1 MTTSAPPLPASAVLD
16 LVPYGHMMVD
26 RAATTAVSVP
36 PETASNGTA
45 RHPWPVEP
53 PATPDLAYSTKRGQ
67 VYHSKIEHFLD
78 SEAGKAIRGKVKLVF
93 TSPPYPL
100 NRKKKYGNFNGPEY
114 VAWISNLAPRLRDLL
129 TKDGSIVVEIGNS
142 WEPGQPTMST
152 LAIEALLKFKEVG
165 GLQLCQ
171 QFICYNP
178 ARLPSPAQ
186 WVNVER
192 CRVKDSFTQVWWFS
206 RTARPDASNKRVLKP
221 YSSSMLGLLKRK
233 KYNAGKRPSEHD
245 IGAQSFFKN
254 HGGAIPSNV
263 LTFANTA
270 AGDAYL
276 RHCDRLG
283 LQPHPARM
291 PVGLA
296 EFFIKF
302 LTSRRNLVLDPFGG
316 SNVTGSAAE
325 RLKRRWITIE
335 ANGHY
340 IQGSLGRF
348 DRVKGS

>member
-1 MTTSAPPLPASAVLD
+1 MI
-16 LVPYGHMMVD
+16 VD
-26 RAATTAVSVP
+26 RTTHTDGPALAEPSR
-36 PETASNGTA
+36 NGTG

-53 PATPDLAYSTKRGQ
+53 PAIPQPAYRTRRGQ
-67 VYHSKIEHFLD
+67 VYHSKIEQFL
-78 SEAGKAIRGKVKLVF
+78 SSAEGKALRGKVKLVF

-100 NRKKKYGNFNGPEY
+100 NRKKKYGNLTGPEY
-114 VAWISNLAPRLRDLL
+114 VAWISNLAPQLRDLL
-129 TKDGSIVVEIGNS
+129 TKDGSLVVEIGNS

-206 RTARPDASNKRVLKP
+206 RTARPDASNRRILKP
-221 YSSSMLGLLKRK
+221 YSPSMVGLLKRK

-245 IGAQSFFKN
+245 IGKKSFFTN

-276 RHCDRLG
+276 RHCDRLD

-291 PVGLA
+291 PAGLA
-296 EFFIKF
+296 EFFIRF
-302 LTSRRNLVLDPFGG
+302 LTSPRNLVLDPFGG
-316 SNVTGSAAE
+316 SNVTGAAAE

-348 DRVKGS
+348 DHVGVS

>member
-1 MTTSAPPLPASAVLD
+1 MLG
-16 LVPYGHMMVD
+16 LVSTVK
-26 RAATTAVSVP
+26 
-36 PETASNGTA
+36 TA
-45 RHPWPVEP
+45 RHQMTMCWRARYPWPVDP
-53 PATPDLAYSTKRGQ
+53 PPKPRMAYRTERGRA
-67 VYHSKIEHFLD
+67 YHSRIERFLN
-78 SEAGKAIRGKVKLVF
+78 SGPGRSIRGKVKLIF

-100 NRKKKYGNFNGPEY
+100 NRKKKYGNLTGAQY
-114 VAWISNLAPRLRDLL
+114 VGWISDLAPRFRDLL
-129 TKDGSIVVEIGNS
+129 TKDGSIVIEIGNS

-165 GLQLCQ
+165 GLHLCQ

-192 CRVKDSFTQVWWFS
+192 CRVKDSFTQVWWFA

-221 YSSSMLGLLKRK
+221 YSPSMLGLLKRRT
-233 KYNAGKRPSEHD
+233 YNAGKRPSEHD
-245 IGAQSFFKN
+245 IGSDSFLED

-263 LTFANTA
+263 LTFANTLS
-270 AGDAYL
+270 GDAYL
-276 RHCDRLG
+276 RHCNRLN

-291 PVGLA
+291 PAGLA

-302 LTSRRNLVLDPFGG
+302 LTSPRNLVLDPFGG
-316 SNVTGSAAE
+316 SNVTGAAAE
-325 RLKRRWITIE
+325 RLKRRWITVE

-340 IQGSLGRF
+340 IHGSLGRF
-348 DRVKGS
+348 ELSKVS

>member
-1 MTTSAPPLPASAVLD
+1 MKSDHIASHGDSTTAEQFSNSTTRHMWRDEPPLIPHPA
-16 LVPYGHMMVD
+16 Y
-26 RAATTAVSVP
+26 ATT
-36 PETASNGTA
+36 
-45 RHPWPVEP
+45 
-53 PATPDLAYSTKRGQ
+53 RGQ
-67 VYHSKIEHFLD
+67 IYHSKIEQFLD
-78 SEAGKAIRGKVKLVF
+78 SDDGKAVRGKVKLVF

-100 NRKKKYGNFNGPEY
+100 NRKKKYGNLNGSEY
-114 VAWISNLAPRLRDLL
+114 VAWISSLAPRLSDLL
-129 TKDGSIVVEIGNS
+129 TKDGSIVMEIGNS

-192 CRVKDSFTQVWWFS
+192 CRVKDSFTNIWWFS

-221 YSSSMLGLLKRK
+221 YSPSMLGLLNRR

-245 IGAQSFFKN
+245 IGAESFFKN

-263 LTFANTA
+263 LTFANTS

-276 RHCDRLG
+276 RHCARFG

-302 LTSRRNLVLDPFGG
+302 LTSPRNLVLDPFGG
-316 SNVTGSAAE
+316 SNVTGAAAE
-325 RLKRRWITIE
+325 SLKRRWITVE
-335 ANGHY
+335 ASGHY

-348 DRVKGS
+348 GPVKVL

>member
-1 MTTSAPPLPASAVLD
+1 
-16 LVPYGHMMVD
+16 MVD
-26 RAATTAVSVP
+26 RIANHGDSTLA
-36 PETASNGTA
+36 ERFSNGTA
-45 RHPWPVEP
+45 WQLWGIEP
-53 PATPDLAYSTKRGQ
+53 PPTPRLAYATTRGQ
-67 VYHSKIEHFLD
+67 IYHSKIEQFLD
-78 SEAGKAIRGKVKLVF
+78 SDDGKAIRGKVKLVF

-100 NRKKKYGNFNGPEY
+100 NRKKKYGNLNGPEY
-114 VAWISNLAPRLRDLL
+114 VAWISSLAPRLCDLL
-129 TKDGSIVVEIGNS
+129 TKDGSIVMEIGNS

-206 RTARPDASNKRVLKP
+206 RTARPDASNKRVLKE
-221 YSSSMLGLLKRK
+221 YSPSMLGLLKRR

-245 IGAQSFFKN
+245 IGAESFFKN

-263 LTFANTA
+263 LTFANTS

-276 RHCDRLG
+276 RHCARLD

-302 LTSRRNLVLDPFGG
+302 LTSPRNLVLDPFGG
-316 SNVTGSAAE
+316 SNVTGATAE
-325 RLKRRWITIE
+325 RLKRRWITVE

-340 IQGSLGRF
+340 IQGSMGRF
-348 DRVKGS
+348 AK

>member
-1 MTTSAPPLPASAVLD
+1 MPSPRSPLVQIASDV
-16 LVPYGHMMVD
+16 VCSYRMMVD
-26 RAATTAVSVP
+26 HIVSARASVRP
-36 PETASNGTA
+36 KPSSNGTK
-45 RHPWPVEP
+45 RHRWGVEP
-53 PATPDLAYSTKRGQ
+53 PTMPHLAYGTKRGR
-67 VYHSKIEHFLD
+67 VFHAKIERFLD
-78 SEAGKAIRGKVKLVF
+78 SNKAKTMRGKVKLVF

-100 NRKKKYGNFNGPEY
+100 NRKKKYGNLTGSEY
-114 VAWISNLAPRLRDLL
+114 VTWISNLAPRLRNLL
-129 TKDGSIVVEIGNS
+129 TKDGSIVIEIGNS
-142 WEPGQPTMST
+142 WEPGKPTMST
-152 LAIEALLKFKEVG
+152 LAIEALLKFKEIG

-221 YSSSMLGLLKRK
+221 YSPSMLDLLKRR

-245 IGAQSFFKN
+245 IGAESFFKN
-254 HGGAIPSNV
+254 NGGAIPSNV
-263 LTFANTA
+263 LTFANTS

-276 RHCDRLG
+276 RHCARIG
-283 LQPHPARM
+283 VQPHPARM
-291 PVGLA
+291 PIGLA

-302 LTSRRNLVLDPFGG
+302 LTSPRNLVLDPFGG
-316 SNVTGSAAE
+316 SNVTGAAAE

-348 DRVKGS
+348 DCVKVY